1 VTIRV
6 ACLGDSI
13 TRAQVSVDYLDL
25 LAQRY
30 AASQPALFR
39 FDVNGDFAYNLLQRL
54 NPVIASSPEVI
65 TQC

>member
-25 LAQRY
+25 LAQRH
-30 AASQPALFR
+30 AASELALFR
-39 FDVNGDFAYNLLQRL
+39 S
-54 NPVIASSPEVI
+54 ASMATSP
-65 TQC
+65 TTSCSASTR